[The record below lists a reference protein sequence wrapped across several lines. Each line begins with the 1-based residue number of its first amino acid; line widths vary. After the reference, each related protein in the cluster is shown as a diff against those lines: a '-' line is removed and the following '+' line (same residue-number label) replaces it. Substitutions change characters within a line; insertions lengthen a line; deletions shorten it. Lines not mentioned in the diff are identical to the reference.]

1 MGASMTA
8 VRLPHADDAGRATLR
23 TIAAMAG
30 VHVSTASRVLSPST
44 QAGVRAASP
53 ATTDRIRALAIEL
66 GYAPN
71 PHATGLRTRRSQLVG
86 VLVPRLTDIVLAT
99 IYDGVEEAAQ
109 EHGYHTFVANSRDS
123 PAERTRRTEML
134 LARHVDGLI
143 LGDAPYDGV
152 FADAL
157 AARGVPFVL
166 VSRRAGEHPS
176 VTCDDELGGK
186 LVAEHLLTLGHS
198 RVAVV
203 AGEPYASTGID
214 RTAGFRAVF
223 AAAGLPVT
231 DDRVLHSGF
240 DVAAGHDAGTRLLS
254 AVQRPTAIFAVN
266 DFAAIGVL
274 GAIRE
279 AGLRVGHDVAV
290 VGYNDVPVV
299 AELPV
304 PMTTVRSPM
313 HQMGRDGFE
322 LLHTRLGGAEVE
334 SRRLA
339 PTLMV
344 RESSGPRLS

>member
-1 MGASMTA
+1 MTA
-8 VRLPHADDAGRATLR
+8 VGSPLPHTDDAGRATLR
-23 TIAAMAG
+23 TIAALAG
-30 VHVSTASRVLSPST
+30 VHVSTASRVLSPPT
-44 QAGVRAASP
+44 QAGVRSASA
-53 ATTDRIRALAIEL
+53 ATTARIRALAVEL

-71 PHATGLRTRRSQLVG
+71 PHATGLRTHRSQLVG

-99 IYDGVEEAAQ
+99 IYEGAEEAAR
-109 EHGYHTFVANSRDS
+109 EHGFHTFVANSRDS
-123 PAERTRRTEML
+123 PAERTQRTEML

-176 VTCDDELGGK
+176 VTCDDERGGR
-186 LVAEHLLTLGHS
+186 LVGEHLLTLGHS
-198 RVAVV
+198 RAAVI

-240 DVAAGHDAGTRLLS
+240 DVAAGREAAARLLS
-254 AVQRPTAIFAVN
+254 APQRPTAIFAVN

-279 AGLRVGHDVAV
+279 AGLRVGEDVAV
-290 VGYNDVPVV
+290 VGFNDVPVV
-299 AELPV
+299 ADLPV

-313 HQMGRDGFE
+313 HRMGREGFK
-322 LLHTRLGGAEVE
+322 LLVARLGGAHVE
-334 SRRLA
+334 SQRLA
-339 PTLMV
+339 PTLVV
-344 RESSGPRLS
+344 RESSGPQLS